1 MKNLEMSDV
10 LIILNSRNSIN
21 WYITMVDLKI
31 LKLDEK
37 VHAVLIVEGSAAL
50 P

>member
-10 LIILNSRNSIN
+10 LIILNSLNSIN
-21 WYITMVDLKI
+21 WYITLVDLKI
-31 LKLDEK
+31 LKFDAK
-37 VHAVLIVEGSAAL
+37 VHAVLIVEGLAAL

>member
-1 MKNLEMSDV
+1 MKNLEMFNF
-10 LIILNSRNSIN
+10 LIIVHSLNSIN
-21 WYITMVDLKI
+21 WYVTMVDLKI

-37 VHAVLIVEGSAAL
+37 VHAVLIVEGLAAL